1 MVTTAG
7 ARLVDECE
15 SARLKI
21 EEREALMMRKQA
33 EISIV
38 REELDRVNK

>member
-7 ARLVDECE
+7 GIVDECE
-15 SARLKI
+15 SMRLQI
-21 EEREALMMRKQA
+21 EVREALMMRKQA

-38 REELDRVNK
+38 REELDRVKK